1 MHSVVKYFNGEGRK
15 VTAIL
20 GHREGGNVVLL
31 YASMHHDVQTV
42 INLSGCYNLKE
53 GIAEHL
59 GKDFEAAIKKYG
71 YIDVKNVAGNSDYRV
86 TEKSLMDL
94 LATNMDEA
102 YVQIDKNC
110 RVLTVHGSADI
121 ISSED
126 ALEFNKKIS
135 NHKSHI
141 IQGAT
146 HCYMLMSHQ
155 DELTTAVLSFIKED
169 QLQN

>member
-1 MHSVVKYFNGEGRK
+1 
-15 VTAIL
+15 
-20 GHREGGNVVLL
+20 
-31 YASMHHDVQTV
+31 MHHDVQTV

-53 GIAEHL
+53 GIAERL
-59 GKDFEAAIKKYG
+59 GKDFEATIKKYG
-71 YIDVKNVAGNSDYRV
+71 YIDVKNVAGNFDYRV

-102 YVQIDKNC
+102 YLQIDKNC

-121 ISSED
+121 ISWED

-146 HCYMLMSHQ
+146 HCYISHQ
-155 DELTTAVLSFIKED
+155 DELTTSVLSFIKED